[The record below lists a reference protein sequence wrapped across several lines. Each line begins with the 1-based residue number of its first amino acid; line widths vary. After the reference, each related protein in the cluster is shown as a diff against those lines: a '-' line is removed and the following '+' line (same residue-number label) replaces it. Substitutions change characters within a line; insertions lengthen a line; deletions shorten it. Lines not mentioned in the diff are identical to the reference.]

1 MSGDNSPRFKRYA
14 LKITLIYL
22 LIRGL
27 PELLFFVFYL
37 LPEATVQSLVQ
48 TQSVWLRHLYP
59 VLPLQVLTL
68 PLGFQYALAL
78 VPVLII
84 ECLLVF
90 LFSAWFIRRRPWA
103 AERPSNKGRW
113 IILVLATLAWSYFV
127 RLQILGHFQ
136 HLWVEE
142 LQTLEAKG
150 GDWFEL
156 MPPILLQANRTIT
169 SLLYTTMPLWA
180 WVPVWLHFLFAKK
193 PVDTTHDT
201 AFADSNHSA
210 SVVAPL
216 QKSIAFTSFLLG
228 CLGLHFVLVL
238 LTYLG
243 LWPWAAQLS
252 DIQPPLDVLDA
263 LSLPLSLSQIVFA
276 SLICLLAATIYVR
289 RLTIARP
296 NTFGLVIKPLLSG
309 VIAYLLTSFLILAL
323 VWAWMWLNPGFVES
337 LPRQLSRN
345 PESGLALAIAL
356 NLVAMALLCIA
367 SGRLRQSPR
376 RWTGVLAVL
385 MLCASIPLYVGWT
398 LASANMGAAGGT
410 PGMAVTGKLG
420 DARWRSM
427 EQWCTG
433 VVETRHGTW
442 LVGRNEDS
450 SGAAPSYIPDGVQDL
465 SKLVMSEDEAASQR
479 RFSLFNS
486 RSVLTTLSLLQDD
499 GTFKMVATV
508 PDVTCLVVSPKSDT
522 LFLFTGIDRPRPSS
536 PSLPAN
542 EQTAVFRS
550 TDHGATWTLLESGFM
565 TEVDGLAWN
574 IKPTFS
580 SDQEV
585 WAWGKEPPSDDEP
598 TGIWGRPEPASTRR
612 DANGN
617 ETRPTAL
624 FYSSDQG
631 QTSAVV
637 YSPEPLIA
645 PVSYLRE
652 MIGQPTADFSSRRD
666 MDQERFVVQVSDTRA
681 YAWASEFMWYSVG
694 EAQHRTMLMTRAELS
709 RTTSSGEWQITKVT
723 RHPELRVQH
732 LSTSLDGRTYAILQ
746 DKDGEWLAKLDT
758 QTGEWIERQKTPS
771 LLPQW
776 LAEDRTSARYFW
788 NNGDYQVVSEW
799 GDTVVPRLIIPVSK
813 DRAEIDTDAHFYTR
827 DGGRTWHQ
835 LAIPGYLGVMGLSPA
850 GSKLYWSKG
859 DWYENDEPLQWQYD
873 LAR

>member
-14 LKITLIYL
+14 LTITLIYL

-48 TQSVWLRHLYP
+48 THSVWLRHLYP
-59 VLPLQVLTL
+59 VVPLQILNL
-68 PLGFQYALAL
+68 PLGFQYALTL
-78 VPVLII
+78 VPVLMI

-90 LFSAWFIRRRPWA
+90 LFSAWLIHRRPWTTQ
-103 AERPSNKGRW
+103 RQGNDVRW
-113 IILVLATLAWSYFV
+113 IVLVLATLIWSYVV

-136 HLWVEE
+136 HLWVDE
-142 LQTLEAKG
+142 LQTLQAKG

-156 MPPILLQANRTIT
+156 MPPLLLQANRSIT
-169 SLLYTTMPLWA
+169 TLIYATMPLWA

-193 PVDTTHDT
+193 PVDTTHTTLAEDNHL
-201 AFADSNHSA
+201 ADRA
-210 SVVAPL
+210 APL
-216 QKSIAFTSFLLG
+216 QRSIAFVSFLLG
-228 CLGLHFVLVL
+228 CLGLHVVLAL
-238 LTYLG
+238 LTYIG

-252 DIQPPLDVLDA
+252 DIQLPLDVLNG

-296 NTFGLVIKPLLSG
+296 STFGLVIKPLLSG
-309 VIAYLLTSFLILAL
+309 VAAYLLTSFLILAL
-323 VWAWMWLNPGFVES
+323 VWGWMWLNPGFIES
-337 LPRQLSRN
+337 LPRELTRN
-345 PESGLALAIAL
+345 PENGLALAIVL
-356 NLVAMALLCIA
+356 NLAAMVLLCLA
-367 SGRLRQSPR
+367 SGRFRQSPR

-385 MLCASIPLYVGWT
+385 MLCACIPLYIGWT
-398 LASANMGAAGGT
+398 LASTNMGTAGGR

-442 LVGRNEDS
+442 LVGRNEAS
-450 SGAAPSYIPDGVQDL
+450 TGSPSYIPKGIPDL
-465 SKLVMSEDEAASQR
+465 SALILGEDKAASQR
-479 RFSLFNS
+479 PFSLFDS
-486 RSVLTTLSLLQDD
+486 RAVLTTLSLLQDD

-508 PDVTCLVVSPKSDT
+508 PDVTCLVVSPKSET
-522 LFLFTGIDRPRPSS
+522 LFLFTGMDRPGSSS
-536 PSLPAN
+536 PALPEK
-542 EQTAVFRS
+542 EQTAIFRS
-550 TDHGATWTLLESGFM
+550 TDHGATWTWLESGFM

-580 SDQEV
+580 SDQDV
-585 WAWGKEPPSDDEP
+585 WAWGKEPPSEDEP
-598 TGIWGRPEPASTRR
+598 AGIWGRPEPAPTRR
-612 DANGN
+612 DANGK

-631 QTSAVV
+631 QTSTVI

-645 PVSYLRE
+645 PVSYLQE
-652 MIGQPTADFSSRRD
+652 MTGQPTADFSMRRD
-666 MDQERFVVQVSDTRA
+666 MDQERFVVQVSDTQA

-694 EAQHRTMLMTRAELS
+694 ETQHRTMLMTRATLS
-709 RTTSSGEWQITKVT
+709 RPDPSGEWQITNVT
-723 RHPELRVQH
+723 RHPHLRVDH
-732 LSTSLDGRTYAILQ
+732 LSTSRDGRTYAVLH

-771 LLPQW
+771 VLPDW
-776 LAEDRTSARYFW
+776 MAENRTSARYFW

-799 GDTVVPRLIIPVSK
+799 GDTVVPRLLIPFSR

-835 LAIPGYLGVMGLSPA
+835 LAIPGYLGVMGLSPT

-859 DWYENDEPLQWQYD
+859 DWYEDDEPMQWQYD
-873 LAR
+873 LAQ

>member
-27 PELLFFVFYL
+27 PELLFFIFYL
-37 LPEATVQSLVQ
+37 LPEATIQSLVQ
-48 TQSVWLRHLYP
+48 THSAWLRHLYP
-59 VLPLQVLTL
+59 VVPLQILNL
-68 PLGFQYALAL
+68 PLGFQHALAL
-78 VPVLII
+78 VPVLMI

-90 LFSAWFIRRRPWA
+90 LFSAWLIRRRPWT
-103 AERPSNKGRW
+103 AERPSNKARW
-113 IILVLATLAWSYFV
+113 IILVLATLIWSYVV

-142 LQTLEAKG
+142 LQTLQAKG

-169 SLLYTTMPLWA
+169 SLLYATMPLWA
-180 WVPVWLHFLFAKK
+180 WVPVWLHFLLAKK
-193 PVDTTHDT
+193 PVGTTHDT
-201 AFADSNHSA
+201 AIVDGNHPA
-210 SVVAPL
+210 NMAVPL
-216 QKSIAFTSFLLG
+216 QKSIAFASFLLG

-238 LTYLG
+238 LTYIG

-252 DIQPPLDVLDA
+252 DTQLPLDVLNG

-276 SLICLLAATIYVR
+276 SLICLLAASIYVR
-289 RLTIARP
+289 RLTITRP
-296 NTFGLVIKPLLSG
+296 SLFALVIKPLLSG

-323 VWAWMWLNPGFVES
+323 VWIWMWLNPELIES

-345 PESGLALAIAL
+345 PEAGLTFAIVL
-356 NLVAMALLCIA
+356 NLVAMLLLCLA

-376 RWTGVLAVL
+376 RWTGVLVIL
-385 MLCASIPLYVGWT
+385 MACASIPLYVGWI
-398 LASANMGAAGGT
+398 LASTNMGAAGGT

-442 LVGRNEDS
+442 LVGRNEES
-450 SGAAPSYIPDGVQDL
+450 SGSPSYIPPGVPDL
-465 SKLVMSEDEAASQR
+465 SELILGKDEAASQR
-479 RFSLFNS
+479 RFNLFSS
-486 RSVLTTLSLLQDD
+486 RSMLTTLSLLQDD

-508 PDVTCLVVSPKSDT
+508 PDVTCLMVSPESGT
-522 LFLFTGIDRPRPSS
+522 LFLFTGIDRPRSSS
-536 PSLPAN
+536 PSLTES
-542 EQTAVFRS
+542 EQTAIFRS
-550 TDHGATWTLLESGFM
+550 TDHGATWTWLESGFM
-565 TEVDGLAWN
+565 TEVDRLAWS

-580 SDQEV
+580 SDQHV
-585 WAWGKEPPSDDEP
+585 WAWGKEPPSEDEP
-598 TGIWGRPEPASTRR
+598 AGIWGRPEPAPTRR

-631 QTSAVV
+631 QTSTVV

-652 MIGQPTADFSSRRD
+652 MTGQPNGDFSSRRD
-666 MDQERFVVQVSDTRA
+666 MDQERFVVQVNDTRA
-681 YAWASEFMWYSVG
+681 YVWASEFMWYSVG
-694 EAQHRTMLMTRAELS
+694 NAQHRTMLMTRAELS
-709 RTTSSGEWQITKVT
+709 RPDPSGEWQITKVT
-723 RHPELRVQH
+723 RHPELRVEH
-732 LSTSLDGRTYAILQ
+732 LSTSHDGRTYAILQ

-771 LLPQW
+771 LLPGW
-776 LAEDRTSARYFW
+776 LAENRTSARYFW

-799 GDTVVPRLIIPVSK
+799 GDTVVSRLIIPFSK

-835 LAIPGYLGVMGLSPA
+835 LAIPGYLGVMGLSPT

-873 LAR
+873 LAQ